1 MCALLSG
8 LTEVH
13 SGIAPSGLPQELLV
27 AITAQKAVVFACAV
41 VREMRSQALLFF
53 FLRKEF
59 AFETCLWG
67 SVVPPGSSGAHQR

>member
-13 SGIAPSGLPQELLV
+13 SGTAPSGLPQELLV

-41 VREMRSQALLFF
+41 VREMQSQALLFF
-53 FLRKEF
+53 FPEERVCF
-59 AFETCLWG
+59 
-67 SVVPPGSSGAHQR
+67 